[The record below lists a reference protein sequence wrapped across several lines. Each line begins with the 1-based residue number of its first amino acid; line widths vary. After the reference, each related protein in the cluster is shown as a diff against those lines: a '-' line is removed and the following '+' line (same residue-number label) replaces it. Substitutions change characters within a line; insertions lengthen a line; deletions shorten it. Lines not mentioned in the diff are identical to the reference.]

1 MPYGQFSCV
10 TCFHSEYLRLIT
22 DIGDYGRLRNSMYF
36 LLQLKTYNL
45 QLLLLLFQ
53 REFAGCEAVV
63 VAEEL
68 YGVVAGGKG
77 GVHVPVDGYAAD
89 FLTGIFD

>member
-1 MPYGQFSCV
+1 MDVSAIQCIFS
-10 TCFHSEYLRLIT
+10 YNLKLI
-22 DIGDYGRLRNSMYF
+22 
-36 LLQLKTYNL
+36 TYNL

-89 FLTGIFD
+89 FFTGIFD